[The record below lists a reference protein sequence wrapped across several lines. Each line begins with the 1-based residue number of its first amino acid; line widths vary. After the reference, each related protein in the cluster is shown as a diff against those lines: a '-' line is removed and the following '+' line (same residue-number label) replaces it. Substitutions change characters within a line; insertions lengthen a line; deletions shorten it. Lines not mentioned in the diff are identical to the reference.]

1 MRISVFA
8 PRANPEIDRRLYPLS
23 QTRAKALILAG
34 KAIELSERAIQ
45 LLPEPDRREDVSG
58 IEDWHTVHLS
68 WIDRGKSLRITT
80 LQLA

>member
-8 PRANPEIDRRLYPLS
+8 PRANPETDRRLYPLS
-23 QTRAKALILAG
+23 ESRAKALIVAG

-45 LLPEPDRREDVSG
+45 LLPEPDRREDVSA
-58 IEDWHTVHLS
+58 IEDWHTVHTSL
-68 WIDRGKSLRITT
+68 IAPGKFLRITT